1 MKTVKASPKYII
13 PTTTP
18 VMQDILSV
26 KGSSFF
32 DLSTAEREG
41 FASALRADQAC
52 DTGTYKR
59 ITFLWG
65 NSIWEGF
72 DLPALPEP
80 SFQGRWATG
89 G

>member
-1 MKTVKASPKYII
+1 MKTATASSKYIVPI
-13 PTTTP
+13 STP

-26 KGSSFF
+26 KGSSFLAF
-32 DLSTAEREG
+32 WEREG
-41 FASALRADQAC
+41 FASVLRADQAC

-72 DLPALPEP
+72 DLPALPKP